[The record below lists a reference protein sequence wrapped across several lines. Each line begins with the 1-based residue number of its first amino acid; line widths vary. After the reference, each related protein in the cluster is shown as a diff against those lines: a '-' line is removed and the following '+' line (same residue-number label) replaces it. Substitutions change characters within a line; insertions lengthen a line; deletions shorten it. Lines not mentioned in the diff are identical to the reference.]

1 MQSCESKSEFFER
14 GVVNVNERLL
24 TIRLGGDVQQK
35 TKQKTSQIM
44 KKRYI
49 ILNLVTAE
57 QKLEWGNK
65 TLDIKW
71 CYEESSPDL
80 IRLVVGQCKKSIL

>member
-1 MQSCESKSEFFER
+1 MKDCWLLDLEAMSNRKQVKSW
-14 GVVNVNERLL
+14 
-24 TIRLGGDVQQK
+24 
-35 TKQKTSQIM
+35 
-44 KKRYI
+44 KKDI

>member
-1 MQSCESKSEFFER
+1 MKDCWLLDLEAMSNRKQNRKQVKSW
-14 GVVNVNERLL
+14 
-24 TIRLGGDVQQK
+24 
-35 TKQKTSQIM
+35 
-44 KKRYI
+44 KKDI

-71 CYEESSPDL
+71 CYEESSPDP